1 MLIRLSG
8 ILAREPVRYRSNARS
23 RVCGMCVRGG
33 KECAAVDLIE
43 KNARP
48 VQGGQSDR
56 RCGRA
61 PAALEALPAPTH
73 VFIGGSSGHLREI
86 LALLLRRNPKVRVVL
101 SAATLETQAE
111 ALSCAEELG
120 FIRFEAV
127 QISASRAKKLGGYHM
142 MSAQNP
148 VVVITMEGGA
158 ADHA

>member
-1 MLIRLSG
+1 MRARFKADNLI
-8 ILAREPVRYRSNARS
+8 
-23 RVCGMCVRGG
+23 
-33 KECAAVDLIE
+33 AVAGE
-43 KNARP
+43 
-48 VQGGQSDR
+48 
-56 RCGRA
+56 A